1 MHTLHCIALHY
12 IALHCIAFHY
22 ITYTH
27 TYIYIYLFIYLSIYL
42 FIFIFILY
50 CVWPKY
56 CKSGT
61 KWGTTIWSTPKIE
74 KSWHINLLCANMIC
88 FVIGSRI
95 IYSIQILKIISIQ
108 HSIFF

>member
-1 MHTLHCIALHY
+1 MHTLHCITLHCF
-12 IALHCIAFHY
+12 ALHCIPLHY
-22 ITYTH
+22 IHTH
-27 TYIYIYLFIYLSIYL
+27 IYIYIYLSIYL